1 MRQRVLLALVG
12 LSLATP
18 TFVGAI
24 EEQLGDPDIRQ
35 AIGLARQVDPIR
47 TAFHARY
54 AVAVGDPT
62 FDRVEVITEFRRVVM
77 MAEEQVKVD
86 SLWDVTRA
94 KPAIAPYRGL
104 VSFVL
109 WIKLPPQSLVPQPQ
123 LAPLPN
129 YELILYPKGI
139 PPPPAKPVILRPALS
154 NVGYLYPA
162 GGGYMPVGPK
172 GQGRLGPPGP
182 AGPDSLRY
190 GGGGIM
196 TGVRLEGTVPLSSLD
211 LRGRCIVGLALDG
224 KEQQQI
230 VFDLASLR

>member
-1 MRQRVLLALVG
+1 MRLRVLLALAG
-12 LSLATP
+12 LPLATP

-24 EEQLGDPDIRQ
+24 EEQIRDSDIRQ
-35 AIGLARQVDPIR
+35 AIGVARQADPVLS
-47 TAFHARY
+47 AFHARY
-54 AVAVGDPT
+54 GVAVGDPT

-77 MAEEQVKVD
+77 LAEEQLKVD

-94 KPAIAPYRGL
+94 RPAVAPYRGL

-109 WIKLPPQSLVPQPQ
+109 WIKFPPQNVLPQPQ

-139 PPPPAKPVILRPALS
+139 PPPPAKPVIVRPALS

-162 GGGYMPVGPK
+162 GGGYLPVGPK
-172 GQGRLGPPGP
+172 GQGRLGAPGP

-196 TGVRLEGTVPLSSLD
+196 TGVRVEGSVPLSSLD
-211 LRGRCIVGLALDG
+211 LRGRCIVGLVLDG
-224 KEQQQI
+224 QEQRRV
-230 VFDLASLR
+230 VFDLALLR

>member
-1 MRQRVLLALVG
+1 
-12 LSLATP
+12 LSLAAP

-24 EEQLGDPDIRQ
+24 EEQIRDPDIRQ
-35 AIGLARQVDPIR
+35 AIGVARQADPIR

-54 AVAVGDPT
+54 AVAVGDAT
-62 FDRVEVITEFRRVVM
+62 FDRVEVITEFRRAVM
-77 MAEEQVKVD
+77 MAEERVKVD

-94 KPAIAPYRGL
+94 APAIDPYRGL
-104 VSFVL
+104 VSLVL
-109 WIKLPPQSLVPQPQ
+109 WIKFPPQNLFPQPE

-129 YELILYPKGI
+129 YELILYPNGI
-139 PPPPAKPVILRPALS
+139 PPPPAKPVMLRPALS

-162 GGGYMPVGPK
+162 GGAYLPVGPK

-196 TGVRLEGTVPLSSLD
+196 TGVRLEGSVPLSGLD
-211 LRGRCIVGLALDG
+211 LRGRCIVGLSVDG
-224 KEQQQI
+224 KEQRQV